1 MNVFN
6 SSDRLTAGER
16 AAVQAFLQRL
26 HHSYH
31 QIVQRTVLFGSKARG
46 DSEPDSDIDILIIVD
61 KESWPLRDAISAIA
75 ARVSLEYGILIGPR
89 VIGQERWYRMQ
100 RERFSLYENVA
111 REGISLFLEPA

>member
-6 SSDRLTAGER
+6 SSDRLTAEER

-46 DSEPDSDIDILIIVD
+46 DSEPDSDI
-61 KESWPLRDAISAIA
+61 EAIT
-75 ARVSLEYGILIGPR
+75 SLCAPTC
-89 VIGQERWYRMQ
+89 
-100 RERFSLYENVA
+100 
-111 REGISLFLEPA
+111 PPH